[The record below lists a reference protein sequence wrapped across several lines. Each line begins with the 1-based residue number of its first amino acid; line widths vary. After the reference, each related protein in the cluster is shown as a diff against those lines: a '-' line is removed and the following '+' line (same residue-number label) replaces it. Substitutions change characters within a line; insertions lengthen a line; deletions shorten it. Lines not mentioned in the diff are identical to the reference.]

1 MKLCYNV
8 DINVDPLV
16 VKWLDARFRKPNGI
30 YEMKDSCWY
39 GLVSMALCQSAKAKR
54 ESVLPEKYRRFS
66 PVKIRITEYDFYHY
80 GWEVNATQEIRLS
93 RLLKRVIEDE
103 ILRNAAIMRARY
115 DMPLS
120 QAINAITVFYN
131 LTEDDVKFE
140 TLRKTYRRN
149 YTGMEE
155 EYRAL
160 DCAALTDFG
169 KDERTDAAKQLRL
182 RQKAGNP
189 GQLDMF
195 EEYRKPTIWK
205 N

>member
-16 VKWLDARFRKPNGI
+16 VKWLDARFKKPNGI

-39 GLVSMALCQSAKAKR
+39 GLVSMALCQSSKAGR
-54 ESVLPEKYRRFS
+54 GSVLPDKYDRFK

-80 GWEVNATQEIRLS
+80 GWTVNATQEIRLS
-93 RLLKRVIEDE
+93 RLLKKVIEDE
-103 ILRNAAIMRARY
+103 LLRNAAIIRARY
-115 DMPLS
+115 TMPLS
-120 QAINAITVFYN
+120 QALNAITVFYN
-131 LTEDDVKFE
+131 LSEEDVKFE

-160 DCAALTDFG
+160 DRAAVTDFG
-169 KDERTDAAKQLRL
+169 KDDIEESTKHLRV
-182 RQKAGNP
+182 RQKASDP
-189 GQLDMF
+189 CQMDMF
-195 EEYRKPTIWK
+195 EQERRPTIWK